1 MEVKGEGKGDMV
13 EREVRVEDKEE
24 REEELRIK
32 GRKEEADERG

>member
-1 MEVKGEGKGDMV
+1 MKGEGKGDMV